1 MAGVSS
7 ILNIAKE
14 ALLAHQMSIGV
25 AGHNVANVDTPGYTR
40 QTLSLTPSISTPE
53 SVGFLGNGVRAEG
66 VARHYDQF
74 MVQRLI
80 DQNSN
85 LSNLEAQQQSL
96 RIVETSF
103 NEAPGLAVNELL
115 SEFWSSW
122 QALTDNAELLSS
134 RVSVVQQAEL
144 INEQFR
150 IMASEL
156 DRVRHDIGVNLQ
168 SGVEDVNSLT
178 RQIAALNQQI
188 TGTESNLRQQNDL
201 RDQRD
206 LLVKDLAQFMEVN
219 YFEVDSGAYTILMAD
234 GHALVENNESWSIDW
249 ADSKLQWISQN
260 AKGTEIRNTLQNP
273 AEVGGKIGGWIEVHD
288 QIAVGQPENYLGR
301 LDAMANALIRE
312 VNQQHSQGVG
322 LVRFSDELIGAEIAA
337 NPALLEGTVSTVTAF
352 ETIPAGT
359 FTINDREIGKI
370 EGSVS
375 IYDLAMAKTYNAA
388 QAINDALTGVQAKM
402 TTQVAGD
409 ATTLAGGDI
418 VDFNINGVQI
428 NFTVG
433 VTPGIATGTAAEVA
447 AYITNAINS
456 HNAVQGNIPPKIT
469 IEAVAGDDN
478 NGGILDSIVFRN
490 LNHGDESRIVIAGLD
505 IDPAAPGFNPSEVNL
520 GLTNGE
526 YVADATHNT
535 GALSLF
541 AHGGSM
547 DINGGTNDEFLAHLG
562 LDGGNLSTS
571 DEPGD
576 GKIFFQT
583 SDNTIP
589 ATASLM
595 GYDYAD
601 ELQTDGGSFKIWLYN
616 NDGTLSLPTP
626 VEVSMERAYDL
637 NDVAEAINISILNA
651 SGEPPTSTPWVEASV
666 YENRLVLTPDGN
678 HQFAFG
684 GDTSNFLATAGIN
697 TFFTGYSASTIDV
710 NETVSESLENLA
722 AGTVNSNGEIFKGD
736 QSNGLLITNI
746 QRDEYVRFRGSATST
761 LDGHYNS
768 LVAQIGME
776 SRTVERDLEFNALVT
791 NQMEELRDSTSGV
804 SLDEEMSNLI
814 KFQHAYSAA
823 AKLITVADEMLLTL
837 LQAV

>member
-1 MAGVSS
+1 MAGVSN

-14 ALLAHQMSIGV
+14 ALLAHQTSISV
-25 AGHNVANVDTPGYTR
+25 VGHNVANVDTPGYTR
-40 QTLSLTPSISTPE
+40 QTLSLTPAISTPE
-53 SVGFLGNGVRAEG
+53 SVGFLGNGVRAES
-66 VARHYDQF
+66 VTRHYDQF

-80 DQNSN
+80 DQHSN

-122 QALTDNAELLSS
+122 QSLTDNAELLSS

-150 IMASEL
+150 IMSSEL

-168 SGVEDVNSLT
+168 SGVADVNSLT
-178 RQIAALNQQI
+178 KQISTLNSQI
-188 TGTESNLRQQNDL
+188 TGTESDLRRQNDL

-206 LLVKDLAQFMEVN
+206 LLVKDLAQFLEIN
-219 YFEVDSGAYTILMAD
+219 YFEVDSGSYTILMSD

-249 ADSKLQWISQN
+249 ADNTLQWISQN
-260 AKGTEIRNTLQNP
+260 AVGTEIRNALKDP
-273 AEVGGKIGGWIEVHD
+273 DKLGGKIGGWIEVHD
-288 QIAVGQPENYLGR
+288 QIAIGQPENYLGR

-322 LVRFSDELIGAEIAA
+322 LIRFSDALSGAEIAA
-337 NPALLEGTVSTVTAF
+337 NPALLQGTVSAVTAF
-352 ETIPAGT
+352 ETIAAGT
-359 FTINDREIGKI
+359 FTINDREIGQI
-370 EGSVS
+370 NGGAVT
-375 IYDLAMAKTYNAA
+375 DGLAMAKTYNAA
-388 QAINDALTGVQAKM
+388 QAINDALAGVQAKM

-409 ATTLAGGDI
+409 AIAALTAGVIDFTINDVSINYTILGTDT
-418 VDFNINGVQI
+418 VDDV
-428 NFTVG
+428 
-433 VTPGIATGTAAEVA
+433 VA
-447 AYITNAINS
+447 AINADIQA
-456 HNAVQGNIPPKIT
+456 HNDPAVVPENTPKIT
-469 IEAVAGDDN
+469 IEAVRGDGT
-478 NGGILDSIVFRN
+478 NGGDIDSIILRN
-490 LNHGDESRIVIAGLD
+490 TNAGDESRIIIAN
-505 IDPAAPGFNPSEVNL
+505 IDSTVAAENSL
-520 GLTNGE
+520 GLINNE
-526 YVADATHNT
+526 YRADASHNT
-535 GALSLF
+535 GVLSLF
-541 AHGGSM
+541 AQGGSM
-547 DINGGTNDEFLAHLG
+547 DINAGTNDEFLAHLG
-562 LDGGNLSTS
+562 LGGGNLSTS
-571 DEPGD
+571 DEQGD

-583 SDNTIP
+583 SDNVIP
-589 ATASLM
+589 TTASLM

-637 NDVAEAINISILNA
+637 YDVAEAINVSILNA
-651 SGEPPTSTPWVEASV
+651 SGEPPTATPWVEASV

-697 TFFTGYSASTIDV
+697 TFFTGYNASTIDV

-722 AGTVNSNGEIFKGD
+722 AGTVNSNGEIFAGD

-746 QRDEYVRFRGSATST
+746 QRAEYVRFRGSATST

-776 SRTVERDLEFNALVT
+776 SRTVTRDLEFNALVT
-791 NQMEELRDSTSGV
+791 NQMEAMRDSTSGV

-823 AKLITVADEMLLTL
+823 AKLITTADEMMLTL
-837 LQAV
+837 LQTI

>member
-1 MAGVSS
+1 

-14 ALLAHQMSIGV
+14 ALLAHQTAISV
-25 AGHNVANVDTPGYTR
+25 VGHNVANVDTPGYTR
-40 QTLSLTPSISTPE
+40 QTLSLTPSAATPE
-53 SVGFLGNGVRAEG
+53 SVGFIGNGVRAES
-66 VARHYDQF
+66 VTRHYDQF

-80 DQNSN
+80 DQHSN

-103 NEAPGLAVNELL
+103 NEAPGMAVNELL
-115 SEFWSSW
+115 SEFWSGW
-122 QALTDNAELLSS
+122 QTLTDNAELLSS

-150 IMASEL
+150 IMSSEL
-156 DRVRHDIGVNLQ
+156 DRVRHDIGTNLQ
-168 SGVEDVNSLT
+168 FGVNDVNSLT
-178 RQIAALNQQI
+178 QQIAALNSQI

-206 LLVKDLAQFMEVN
+206 LLVKDLAQLLEIN
-219 YFEVDSGAYTILMAD
+219 YFEVGSGSYTILMSD
-234 GHALVENNESWSIDW
+234 GHALVENNESWSVDW
-249 ADSKLQWISQN
+249 ADNKLQWISRN
-260 AKGTEIRNTLQNP
+260 AKGTEIRNTLENP
-273 AEVGGKIGGWIEVHD
+273 AELGGKIGGWIEVHD
-288 QIAVGQPENYLGR
+288 QIAIGQPENYLGR

-322 LVRFSDELIGAEIAA
+322 LVRFSDVLTSAEIAS
-337 NPALLEGTVSTVTAF
+337 NPALLEGRVNTVTAF
-352 ETIPAGT
+352 ETIPPGT

-370 EGSVS
+370 EGGVLTHG
-375 IYDLAMAKTYNAA
+375 LAMTKTYNAA
-388 QAINDALTGVQAKM
+388 QAINDALAGVQANM
-402 TTQVAGD
+402 TTQLSSDAMTAMAGPEVGTNIDFQINGIDINYTIQAGD
-409 ATTLAGGDI
+409 TVPATLANNL
-418 VDFNINGVQI
+418 VN
-428 NFTVG
+428 T
-433 VTPGIATGTAAEVA
+433 
-447 AYITNAINS
+447 ITNAITA
-456 HNAVQGNIPPKIT
+456 HNDPTASPENIPKIT
-469 IEAVAGDDN
+469 IEAVVGDGT
-478 NGGILDSIVFRN
+478 NGGAVDSIILRN
-490 LNHGDESRIVIAGLD
+490 TNAGDESRIVIAGIESD
-505 IDPAAPGFNPSEVNL
+505 TTNPLYITENKL

-526 YVADATHNT
+526 YVTDATHNT
-535 GALSLF
+535 GVLSLF
-541 AHGGSM
+541 AQGGSM
-547 DINGGTNDEFLAHLG
+547 NISGGTNDEFLAHLG
-562 LDGGNLSTS
+562 LDGGNLSAT
-571 DEPGD
+571 DKPDD

-583 SDNTIP
+583 SDNAIP
-589 ATASLM
+589 TTASLM

-637 NDVAEAINISILNA
+637 NDVVDAINISITNA
-651 SGEPPTSTPWVEASV
+651 SGSTPPWVEASI
-666 YENRLVLTPDGN
+666 YENRLVLTPDGD

-746 QRDEYVRFRGSATST
+746 QRDEYVRFRGSAINT

-776 SRTVERDLEFNALVT
+776 SRTVNRDLEFNALVT
-791 NQMEELRDSTSGV
+791 NQLEELRDSTSGV

-823 AKLITVADEMLLTL
+823 AKLITTADEMLLTL

>member
-53 SVGFLGNGVRAEG
+53 SVGFLGNGVRAES
-66 VARHYDQF
+66 VTRHYDQF

-103 NEAPGLAVNELL
+103 NEAPGLAVNELF

-122 QALTDNAELLSS
+122 QTLTDNAELLSS
-134 RVSVVQQAEL
+134 RVSVVQQAGL

-150 IMASEL
+150 IMSSEL
-156 DRVRHDIGVNLQ
+156 DRVRHDIGINLQ
-168 SGVEDVNSLT
+168 SGVADVNSLT

-188 TGTESNLRQQNDL
+188 VGTESNIRQQNDL

-206 LLVKDLAQFMEVN
+206 LLVKDLAQLLEVN
-219 YFEVDSGAYTILMAD
+219 YFEVDSGAYTILMSD
-234 GHALVENNESWSIDW
+234 GHALVENNESWSVDW
-249 ADSKLQWISQN
+249 ADSKLQWISRN
-260 AKGTEIRNTLQNP
+260 AEGTETRNTLQNP

-288 QIAVGQPENYLGR
+288 QIAIGQPENYLGR
-301 LDAMANALIRE
+301 LDSMANALIRE

-322 LVRFSDELIGAEIAA
+322 LVRFSEELIGAETAD
-337 NPALLEGTVSTVTAF
+337 NPALLTGTVNLATAF

-359 FTINDREIGKI
+359 FTINDREIGEI
-370 EGSVS
+370 EGGAST
-375 IYDLAMAKTYNAA
+375 YGLAMTKTYNSA
-388 QAINDALTGVQAKM
+388 QAINDALAGVQAKM

-409 ATTLAGGDI
+409 AVNIPLPATPEL
-418 VDFNINGVQI
+418 VDLSINGVHI
-428 NFTVG
+428 TF
-433 VTPGIATGTAAEVA
+433 GIDSTDTATSIAAS
-447 AYITNAINS
+447 ITTEIET
-456 HNAVQGNIPPKIT
+456 HNTIQANVPPKIT
-469 IEAVAGDDN
+469 IEAVAGDN
-478 NGGILDSIVFRN
+478 SNGGIADSIVLRN
-490 LNHGDESRIVIAGLD
+490 TNTGDESKIIISTIG
-505 IDPAAPGFNPSEVNL
+505 GTNSL
-520 GLTNGE
+520 GLTEGE
-526 YVADATHNT
+526 YVADASHNT
-535 GALSLF
+535 GQLSLF
-541 AHGGSM
+541 ANGGSM
-547 DINGGTNDEFLAHLG
+547 DISAGSDDEFLAHLG
-562 LDGGNLSTS
+562 LDSASNYLGAS
-571 DEPGD
+571 DESDD
-576 GKIFFQT
+576 GKIYFQA
-583 SDNTIP
+583 SDNTV
-589 ATASLM
+589 TASLF

-626 VEVSMERAYDL
+626 VEVSMERTYDL
-637 NDVAEAINISILNA
+637 QDVADAINTSIMNA
-651 SGEPPTSTPWVEASV
+651 SGESDPTLLWIKASV
-666 YENRLVLTPDGN
+666 SPENKLVLTPDGN

-710 NETVSESLENLA
+710 NETVSESEEYLA

-736 QSNGLLITNI
+736 QSNGLLMTNI
-746 QRDEYVRFRGSATST
+746 QRDEYVSFRGSATNT

-768 LVAQIGME
+768 LIAQIGME

-823 AKLITVADEMLLTL
+823 AKLITAADEMLLTL